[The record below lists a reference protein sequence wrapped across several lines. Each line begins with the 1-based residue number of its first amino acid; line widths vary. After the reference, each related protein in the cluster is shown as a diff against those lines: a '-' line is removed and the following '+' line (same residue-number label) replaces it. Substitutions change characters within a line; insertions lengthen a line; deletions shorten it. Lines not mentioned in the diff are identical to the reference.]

1 MSRQGQSLKPNHFAQ
16 AARIALAIALI
27 SGLAFF
33 IGLQLFP
40 AMPAGQVAIHA
51 ALWLAGCAAAMTG
64 VTLLYLAFG
73 HFILRRGGTDPQWF
87 WFPGEPKGL
96 ARLRADAG
104 LAAPDPTAAARPQSN
119 FEKSG

>member
-1 MSRQGQSLKPNHFAQ
+1 VSRQGQSLKPNHFAQ

-51 ALWLAGCAAAMTG
+51 ALGLAGGVALMT
-64 VTLLYLAFG
+64 VVALLYLAFG
-73 HFILRRGGTDPQWF
+73 HFILRKGGTDPQWF
-87 WFPGEPKGL
+87 WFPDEPKGL
-96 ARLRADAG
+96 AQLRADAG
-104 LAAPDPTAAARPQSN
+104 LAAPDPAAALQSN

>member
-1 MSRQGQSLKPNHFAQ
+1 MKPNHFAQ
-16 AARIALAIALI
+16 VARIALAIALI

-51 ALWLAGCAAAMTG
+51 ALGLAGG
-64 VTLLYLAFG
+64 VAVITCVALLHLTFG
-73 HFILRRGGTDPQWF
+73 HFILRKGGTDVQWF

-96 ARLRADAG
+96 ARLRADAE
-104 LAAPDPTAAARPQSN
+104 LAAPDQTAAARPQSN

>member
-1 MSRQGQSLKPNHFAQ
+1 
-16 AARIALAIALI
+16 LI

-51 ALWLAGCAAAMTG
+51 ALGLAGGVALMT
-64 VTLLYLAFG
+64 VVALLYLAVG
-73 HFILRRGGTDPQWF
+73 HFILRRGGTDTQWF
-87 WFPGEPKGL
+87 WFPGSPKGL
-96 ARLRADAG
+96 ARLRGDAG
-104 LAAPDPTAAARPQSN
+104 LAAADSAAAPQSN

>member
-1 MSRQGQSLKPNHFAQ
+1 M
-16 AARIALAIALI
+16 I

-51 ALWLAGCAAAMTG
+51 ALGLAGGLAVITCVA
-64 VTLLYLAFG
+64 LLYLAFG
-73 HFILRRGGTDPQWF
+73 HFILRRGGTDAQWF

-104 LAAPDPTAAARPQSN
+104 LAAPDPIAAARPQSN